1 VLRLVAKGNSSK
13 GIARTGDLT
22 LETVRSYRKAM
33 MKKLGVNKIAG
44 LTRVAVVNNITKA
57 FGRD

>member
-1 VLRLVAKGNSSK
+1 MAKGNSSK